1 MKFKTL
7 QGTDVREYT
16 VNMGYRMSF
25 YTFHVTL
32 PVYGKRGKL
41 ALVDL
46 IYRDPMYVEI
56 GNRHYD
62 MREPKDF
69 KDMKCMFRALLENEK
84 TKTAIES
91 LD

>member
-1 MKFKTL
+1 MKFKIL
-7 QGTDVREYT
+7 KGTDVREYT
-16 VNMGYRMSF
+16 VNTEYMMSF
-25 YTFHVTL
+25 YMFHVTL

-56 GNRHYD
+56 GNQHFD
-62 MREPKDF
+62 LREPKDF
-69 KDMKCMFRALLENEK
+69 RNMKSMLRALLENEK

-91 LD
+91 LA